1 MIRAGHGQILAARV
15 PQKQERECLGE
26 AKRAWR
32 RSRRGFESALHF
44 EIDFTA
50 RASCSSHR
58 PRINYNQNMRME
70 FPTDA
75 STIRR
80 QVLLALA
87 ANRSPGFH
95 YPGHLLGCIWP
106 RVGESDL
113 EETLP
118 DTPHARNVD
127 GTINLTAFSVLLDTA
142 LATASRLKVALGA
155 RQATVHLHAQFTGVP
170 LRGELRAHAHMNGR
184 TASAAIPQSLTDA
197 TVYAGSDAV
206 CRASATFVVLPP
218 PTGAHLGPLPWQRQ
232 SGELASP
239 LNQQELD
246 SDERMIMKACKSA
259 LKRADQQHAFIEHFW
274 GAIPVST
281 SAGARCTIRIG
292 PHHGNRVGH
301 VQGGLLLGL
310 AAVTARAAAPRHPQ
324 LSAIAAWYISPGQGR
339 ALKITSKR
347 FHDGRSF
354 AAVRTEIRNADGSR
368 VLEVVSHHAA

>member
-1 MIRAGHGQILAARV
+1 
-15 PQKQERECLGE
+15 
-26 AKRAWR
+26 
-32 RSRRGFESALHF
+32 
-44 EIDFTA
+44 
-50 RASCSSHR
+50 
-58 PRINYNQNMRME
+58 ME

-75 STIRR
+75 SAIRR

-127 GTINLTAFSVLLDTA
+127 GTINLAAFSVLLDTA

-232 SGELASP
+232 DIATVALPNPKEIAP
-239 LNQQELD
+239 E
-246 SDERMIMKACKSA
+246 ERVTLRACNAA
-259 LKRADQQHAFIEHFW
+259 LKRVDERYAFIEHFW
-274 GAIPVST
+274 GAIPVLT
-281 SAGARCTIRIG
+281 GAGARCTVRIG

-354 AAVRTEIRNADGSR
+354 AAVRTEIKNADGAL